1 MPADVDKRDV
11 GRLTEG
17 EAWLKYA
24 LAGRLASAGAR
35 HGLHVYFRGQVWD
48 LGADGRTIYIH
59 NQTIIQAKQVPGASV
74 TNFWL

>member
-24 LAGRLASAGAR
+24 LAGRLMRAGAR
-35 HGLHVYFRGQVWD
+35 HRLHVFFRGQMWD
-48 LGADGRTIYIH
+48 LGADDHTIYIH
-59 NQTIIQAKQVPGASV
+59 NQIITQAKQVLGASV